1 MITLPHTTKIFLYRF
16 PTDMRK
22 SFCGLEIL
30 VREVLK
36 ENPLSGHLFV
46 FFNKKRTHLKTLYW
60 SQDGFCLLYKKL
72 ERGTFISS
80 FDQIQ
85 NIPCI
90 EPTLFSMILTGIE
103 IGDIKRRK
111 RMKLP

>member
-22 SFCGLEIL
+22 SFNGLEIL
-30 VREVLK
+30 VREVLE

-60 SQDGFCLLYKKL
+60 DKDGFCLLYKKL

-80 FDQIQ
+80 FEQIQ
-85 NIPCI
+85 AHCI
-90 EPTLFSMILTGIE
+90 DPTLFSMLLTGIE

-111 RMKLP
+111 RMKLN